1 MRTSCVYACTSH
13 QWQFTSAWALKDL
26 RSVRRKVMHLVLV
39 QAAAILVTTS
49 WSTGSCHFGNEMFMV
64 KEQRPTKKYRWP
76 YQCLLSTIRRVCSCI
91 ALGFEVNSVSSTTQ
105 GSPLRIMLYHP
116 TFSFCF
122 TWFLA
127 LLQFTGR
134 KWESNCS
141 SALYKIP
148 SPVQLSSRRVCA
160 IHI

>member
-13 QWQFTSAWALKDL
+13 QYKCLSAEGFAQCSQK
-26 RSVRRKVMHLVLV
+26 SN
-39 QAAAILVTTS
+39 AS
-49 WSTGSCHFGNEMFMV
+49 GSSTGSCHFGNEMFMV

-91 ALGFEVNSVSSTTQ
+91 ALGFEVNSVCSTTQ